1 MSASLLLLLLSL
13 SVSGSLIILL
23 ISVICIPMQKKYSQQ
38 WQYYIWLVA
47 IVRLLL
53 PFSPSE
59 NLMVYL
65 SRHLETMTI
74 ASDVSSKPENNH
86 TNNNSE
92 IPAST
97 IADTS
102 RTWDKT
108 RDNQKERTT
117 KNDVYKTIRSFK
129 ALIICM
135 IQKLWI
141 YRQYLYV
148 LWLMT
153 AMLLLLRKITVYQ
166 DFVRFVRAGST
177 PVDDISYLDELSE
190 TAARLGIH
198 KAVDLWSSKLISSP
212 MLIGFR
218 HPHIVL
224 PESSFTKPVFHYTVL
239 HELMHY
245 KRRDMY
251 YKWLVQLTLC
261 IHWFNPF
268 VYVMARHTNRLCE
281 LSCDEAVIACLKSDS
296 QRRAYAATLLAA
308 MPSEHTYREKVASI
322 TLTES
327 KKQLKERMEFIMKK
341 RQTTF
346 TKKLAIAVLSVSI
359 TATGIFS
366 GCLPAG
372 ASAYQKETAKPSA
385 SAGAATIN
393 TVDTNRKKESIK
405 KQTTDNNKND
415 EITKEQADK
424 MALALTNKIWV
435 WEWVEFFV
443 PYMSQNGADKLV
455 SASKHSEWAG
465 YVDQTSGKKL
475 KFTKKQVSAA
485 RKHKPSELLTCKD
498 IDSHALMIMQSN
510 GDWDC
515 ISFMLPY
522 MSRNGIRSVTR
533 CYNSKHSDDK
543 KRAADYYE
551 I

>member
-1 MSASLLLLLLSL
+1 
-13 SVSGSLIILL
+13 
-23 ISVICIPMQKKYSQQ
+23 
-38 WQYYIWLVA
+38 
-47 IVRLLL
+47 
-53 PFSPSE
+53 
-59 NLMVYL
+59 
-65 SRHLETMTI
+65 
-74 ASDVSSKPENNH
+74 
-86 TNNNSE
+86 
-92 IPAST
+92 
-97 IADTS
+97 
-102 RTWDKT
+102 
-108 RDNQKERTT
+108 
-117 KNDVYKTIRSFK
+117 
-129 ALIICM
+129 
-135 IQKLWI
+135 
-141 YRQYLYV
+141 
-148 LWLMT
+148 
-153 AMLLLLRKITVYQ
+153 
-166 DFVRFVRAGST
+166 
-177 PVDDISYLDELSE
+177 
-190 TAARLGIH
+190 
-198 KAVDLWSSKLISSP
+198 
-212 MLIGFR
+212 
-218 HPHIVL
+218 
-224 PESSFTKPVFHYTVL
+224 
-239 HELMHY
+239 
-245 KRRDMY
+245 
-251 YKWLVQLTLC
+251 
-261 IHWFNPF
+261 
-268 VYVMARHTNRLCE
+268 
-281 LSCDEAVIACLKSDS
+281 
-296 QRRAYAATLLAA
+296 
-308 MPSEHTYREKVASI
+308 
-322 TLTES
+322 
-327 KKQLKERMEFIMKK
+327 MEFIMKK

-366 GCLPAG
+366 GCLSAG

-385 SAGAATIN
+385 SAGAVTIN

-405 KQTTDNNKND
+405 KQKQTTDNNKND

-485 RKHKPSELLTCKD
+485 RKHKPSEPLTCKD